1 MPSLEL
7 RVDNRY
13 FRIDS
18 ADQEMCG
25 RWLMDCLMLYP
36 ITPATYLQLRVMP
49 FFLPHPTD
57 PSGQVQEVADWTC
70 DSRKLNVWAN
80 VVSVKSPAEAARKFA
95 AQITQLAS
103 MFEPEPEDAKPAEE
117 ET

>member
-1 MPSLEL
+1 MPSIEL

-25 RWLMDCLMLYP
+25 RWLMDCLQLYP
-36 ITPATYLQLRVMP
+36 ITRATYLELRVMP

-57 PSGQVQEVADWTC
+57 PSGQRQEIADWCC
-70 DSRKLNVWAN
+70 DSRKIHIWNQVNAE
-80 VVSVKSPAEAARKFA
+80 SPAEAARKFA
-95 AQITQLAS
+95 ARITGWADLL
-103 MFEPEPEDAKPAEE
+103 EPPEDAKPEGE
-117 ET
+117 SR